1 MHYRKHLRDLF
12 RMLIVF
18 AVMSNIVYAGGLPK
32 QTVLPL
38 KLASQSADAAMAQCR
53 LDGYKVSVAVVDRS
67 GVLMYQIRDDG
78 AGVHTVDSSRRKAYT
93 AASMRA
99 PTQFFAELIGRVP
112 EVQGLRDMNDSILIL
127 GGGLP
132 VKLSGEVVGGIG
144 VGGAPG
150 GKLDEACARA
160 GLKAINADLYEQLK
174 EVSDN

>member
-1 MHYRKHLRDLF
+1 MHHRIRFRNLF
-12 RMLIVF
+12 RILFVF
-18 AVMSNIVYAGGLPK
+18 AVMSNFAYAEGLPK
-32 QTVLPL
+32 QAHLSL
-38 KLASQSADAAMAQCR
+38 KLAGQSAEAAMAKCR
-53 LDGYKVSVAVVDRS
+53 LDGYKVSIAVVDRS

-99 PTQFFAELIGRVP
+99 STQYFAELVGRVP

-132 VKLSGEVVGGIG
+132 VKLSGEIVGGIG

-160 GLKAINADLYEQLK
+160 GLKAINADLYEK
-174 EVSDN
+174 TE

>member
-1 MHYRKHLRDLF
+1 MHHRKCFKKLF
-12 RMLIVF
+12 RMLFVF
-18 AVMSNIVYAGGLPK
+18 AVMSNIAYAEGLPK
-32 QTVLPL
+32 QAVLPL

-53 LDGYKVSVAVVDRS
+53 LDGYRVSIAVVDRS

-78 AGVHTVDSSRRKAYT
+78 AGVHTIDSSRRKAYT
-93 AASMRA
+93 AASMKA
-99 PTQFFAELIGRVP
+99 STQFFAELIDRVP
-112 EVQGLRDMNDSILIL
+112 EVQGLRDMNNSILIL

-160 GLKAINADLYEQLK
+160 GLKAINADLYEK
-174 EVSDN
+174 AE